1 MADNKPASL
10 KDVLPYDPETYLSKD
25 EVDLIRNTF
34 QGNEKLIKVLRKIF
48 LPSAFDPELPIEE
61 IGGDVWMANFDFT
74 QMQSSEIKPLVLGRQ
89 DAIKFVI
96 GGLIKLKVIA
106 NQTQETEMEAAY
118 RRQKDST
125 K

>member
-1 MADNKPASL
+1 MSQPANL
-10 KDVLPYDPETYLSKD
+10 KDILSYDPETYLSKD
-25 EVDLIRNTF
+25 EVALIQNTF
-34 QGNEKLIKVLRKIF
+34 KGNERLIKVLRKLF
-48 LPSAFDPELPIEE
+48 LPTAFDPELPIEE

-106 NQTQETEMEAAY
+106 NQQNETPMEAAF
-118 RRQKDST
+118 RRAKDDT

>member
-1 MADNKPASL
+1 MSQPANL

-34 QGNEKLIKVLRKIF
+34 QGNEKLIKVLRKLF
-48 LPSAFDPELPIEE
+48 LPTAFDPELPIEE

-118 RRQKDST
+118 RRSKDST

>member
-1 MADNKPASL
+1 MAQPANL

-25 EVDLIRNTF
+25 EVALIQNTF
-34 QGNEKLIKVLRKIF
+34 KGNEQLIKVLRKIF
-48 LPSAFDPELPIEE
+48 LPTVFDPELPIEE

-74 QMQSSEIKPLVLGRQ
+74 QMQSAEIKPLVLGRQ

-96 GGLIKLKVIA
+96 GGLIKLKVLA
-106 NQTQETEMEAAY
+106 NTTEMSGIEAAY
-118 RRQKDST
+118 KRSKDST

>member
-1 MADNKPASL
+1 MSEQPASL

-25 EVDLIRNTF
+25 EVNLVRNTF
-34 QGNEKLIKVLRKIF
+34 RGNEALIKVLRKVF
-48 LPSAFDPELPIEE
+48 LPTAFDPELPVEE

-74 QMQSSEIKPLVLGRQ
+74 QMQSSEVKPLVLGRQ

-106 NQTQETEMEAAY
+106 NQTEETEIEAAY
-118 RRQKDST
+118 RRSKDSA

>member
-1 MADNKPASL
+1 MENTPASL
-10 KDVLPYDPETYLSKD
+10 KDVLPYSPDAYLTQD
-25 EVDLIRNTF
+25 EMTLLRNTF
-34 QGNEKLIKVLRKIF
+34 RGNEKLIKILRKIF
-48 LPSAFDPELPIEE
+48 LPTALDPELPIEE

-96 GGLIKLKVIA
+96 GGLIKLKVLA
-106 NQTQETEMEAAY
+106 NQVEETAMEAAY
-118 RRQKDST
+118 RRSKDSA

>member
-1 MADNKPASL
+1 MDNKPANL
-10 KDVLPYDPETYLSKD
+10 KDVLPYDPETYLSSD
-25 EVDLIRNTF
+25 EVKLVQNTF
-34 QGNEKLIKVLRKIF
+34 RGNEKLIKVLRKIF
-48 LPSAFDPELPIEE
+48 LPTAFDPELPIEE

-74 QMQSSEIKPLVLGRQ
+74 QMQSTEVKPLVLGRQ

-106 NQTQETEMEAAY
+106 NQTEMSEIELAY
-118 RRQKDST
+118 KRSKDSA

>member
-1 MADNKPASL
+1 MENKPARL
-10 KDVLPYDPETYLSKD
+10 EDVLPYSPESYLSPD
-25 EVDLIRNTF
+25 EITLIRNTF
-34 QGNEKLIKVLRKIF
+34 RGNEKLIKVLRKLF

-74 QMQSSEIKPLVLGRQ
+74 QMPSTEVKPLVLGRQ
-89 DAIKFVI
+89 DAIKFVL

-106 NQTQETEMEAAY
+106 NQEEETEIEKAY
-118 RRQKDST
+118 RRSKDST

>member
-1 MADNKPASL
+1 MDNKPASL
-10 KDVLPYDPETYLSKD
+10 KDVLPYETEAYLSKD
-25 EVDLIRNTF
+25 EVTLVQNTF
-34 QGNEKLIKVLRKIF
+34 RGNEKLIKVLRKIL
-48 LPSAFDPELPIEE
+48 LPTALDPELPIEE

-74 QMQSSEIKPLVLGRQ
+74 QMQSAEIKPLVLGRQ

-106 NQTQETEMEAAY
+106 NQPQETEMEAAY
-118 RRQKDST
+118 RRSKDST